1 LQFTIRKEEDTQKLN
16 SENKRRD
23 QLCIIGSM
31 LEIAIVPTLKT
42 KIMYKANLSYT
53 QLNYYL
59 SFLVNTK
66 LIVQS
71 NLEGKEVYTTSALG
85 LNFLQKHSELI
96 LLLKSNN
103 DIKSIKFPIKSLVGK
118 TNMLL

>member
-1 LQFTIRKEEDTQKLN
+1 
-16 SENKRRD
+16 
-23 QLCIIGSM
+23 
-31 LEIAIVPTLKT
+31 
-42 KIMYKANLSYT
+42 MYKANLSYT